1 MPKDGSNKVTITGSA
16 EAVAQA
22 KAEIKKIV
30 DEQSARKVLRLPLFS
45 AVATASHHRLCSAP
59 LPPLHPTK
67 AAIVTPEEAEEQS
80 QRNGMTEIAPPPPRE
95 V

>member
-30 DEQSARKVLRLPLFS
+30 DEQSARKVPS
-45 AVATASHHRLCSAP
+45 A
-59 LPPLHPTK
+59 LPPFLGPTLPRLLTVACVHYSTPQ

-80 QRNGMTEIAPPPPRE
+80 QRNGMTEIAPTTT
-95 V
+95 

>member
-30 DEQSARKVLRLPLFS
+30 DEQSARKVLRLPLFLGRCHGVS
-45 AVATASHHRLCSAP
+45 NRCVCYP
-59 LPPLHPTK
+59 QLHP
-67 AAIVTPEEAEEQS
+67 
-80 QRNGMTEIAPPPPRE
+80 
-95 V
+95 